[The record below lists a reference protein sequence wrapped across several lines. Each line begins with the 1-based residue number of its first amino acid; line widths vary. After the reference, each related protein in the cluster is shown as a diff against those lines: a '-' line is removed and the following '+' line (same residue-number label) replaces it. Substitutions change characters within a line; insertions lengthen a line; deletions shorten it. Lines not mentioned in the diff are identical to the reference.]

1 MLDLLQFSSFGKTY
15 CLCGQAGPSSR
26 EAASSARGEIPSP
39 QKRPGATPRKRL
51 RVTPLV
57 CDLSFVKLAR
67 PLVLSADMSDR
78 RPLDVFGD
86 VQCPWLSAGMPG
98 VSWVC
103 SSKRPLLF
111 PLSLSITLRLRP
123 PSLSATVQLSL
134 PPLPPRPVNG
144 EPSERRE
151 LYLAILRVSLPKN
164 HPQNP
169 PIEPEI
175 ALVCFEAT

>member
-1 MLDLLQFSSFGKTY
+1 
-15 CLCGQAGPSSR
+15 
-26 EAASSARGEIPSP
+26 
-39 QKRPGATPRKRL
+39 
-51 RVTPLV
+51 
-57 CDLSFVKLAR
+57 
-67 PLVLSADMSDR
+67 MSDCR
-78 RPLDVFGD
+78 LLDVFGD
-86 VQCPWLSAGMPG
+86 VQYPWLSPGMPS

-164 HPQNP
+164 HQQNP
-169 PIEPEI
+169 PTEPEI
-175 ALVCFEAT
+175 ALVCFEPT